1 MEIKNITVETGLG
14 RIGMGDYIALQ
25 YQNEDE
31 IGKVQGIIAG
41 IDCRANPLDFRLRVF
56 NPLEP
61 SVVTVVNC
69 EDIKVFKIVHSAEE
83 AVFD

>member
-1 MEIKNITVETGLG
+1 MEIKTITVDTDLG
-14 RIGMGDYIALQ
+14 KIGMGDYIVLQ
-25 YQNEDE
+25 YQNVDE